1 MCSLGVVQSTGG
13 MEGTDV
19 ALPENMNW
27 SPTLNPFPPQFA
39 SPPVLSVSHFLSYL
53 CKKSVILDPSPS
65 LTSPVGRQWL
75 QGGQEQG
82 F

>member
-1 MCSLGVVQSTGG
+1 MCSLGVVQSTRGTG
-13 MEGTDV
+13 DTDV
-19 ALPENMNW
+19 ALPDSINW

-39 SPPVLSVSHFLSYL
+39 SLHMLSVSHFLSYL

-65 LTSPVGRQWL
+65 LTPPVGRQWL